1 MQYDPKTL
9 PKIEL
14 KLYID
19 CVKDRIEKAIQ
30 KPEFQSEFE
39 QWAQTEQGKRLT
51 GLSDDKRR
59 IVSVQSLDF
68 PPAKRL
74 FNCLLSN

>member
-39 QWAQTEQGKRLT
+39 QWAQTEQGKRLCALCAQYRAERQALKSK
-51 GLSDDKRR
+51 G
-59 IVSVQSLDF
+59 
-68 PPAKRL
+68 AK
-74 FNCLLSN
+74 